1 MARIEIL
8 GNIFQKKSDA
18 GKPAI
23 ELTYTKEKNT
33 PIAKFTIQ
41 EQRTYG
47 RTDDNKSDFWSVSVL
62 GKTAEFVQKNFKVG
76 SPILVRG
83 EIYHTSSDGKTY
95 DNIAI
100 TEVTFVPKDFS
111 ESQGQNQGGGTQPAP
126 QQAQGYA
133 QQQPVQAQVQQPVQA
148 QQQTLPPQPPQAQ
161 VQTQVAPPQP
171 QAQPQPVP
179 PQAPQGDPGFGT
191 YTGFEPPQGMPPVG
205 ENGF

>member
-1 MARIEIL
+1 MARITIL
-8 GNIFQKKSDA
+8 GNVFQKKGDA

-23 ELTYTKEKNT
+23 ELSYTKEKNT

-62 GKTAEFVQKNFKVG
+62 GKTAEFVNKNFKVG

-100 TEVTFVPKDFS
+100 TEVSFVPKDFS
-111 ESQGQNQGGGTQPAP
+111 ESQGQAQGGTQPAP

-133 QQQPVQAQVQQPVQA
+133 QAQQPVQQVQQ
-148 QQQTLPPQPPQAQ
+148 QTPPPQAQ
-161 VQTQVAPPQP
+161 AQVQPQTAPPQP

>member
-95 DNIAI
+95 DNVAI
-100 TEVTFVPKDFS
+100 TEVNFVPKDFS
-111 ESQGQNQGGGTQPAP
+111 ESQGQAQGGTQPAP
-126 QQAQGYA
+126 QPAQGYA
-133 QQQPVQAQVQQPVQA
+133 QAQQPVQAQAQQQTPPPQAQVQPQTAPQQPVQA
-148 QQQTLPPQPPQAQ
+148 Q
-161 VQTQVAPPQP
+161 PQP
-171 QAQPQPVP
+171 QAPQ
-179 PQAPQGDPGFGT
+179 DPGFGT
-191 YTGFEPPQGMPPVG
+191 YTGFEPPMGVPPVG